1 MVLKVKNVDKMCY
14 EDFFCVVYSYVK
26 SSADYELLPHDN
38 STKTDHPYI
47 RTSQTILNEEDRMF
61 ITSKSHRVYD
71 EMVNSA
77 NPLISSS
84 QSEEPRN
91 LKQVQNR

>member
-1 MVLKVKNVDKMCY
+1 MVLKVKNADKMCY

-47 RTSQTILNEEDRMF
+47 ANN
-61 ITSKSHRVYD
+61 SK
-71 EMVNSA
+71 
-77 NPLISSS
+77 
-84 QSEEPRN
+84 
-91 LKQVQNR
+91 